1 MQIIFLIWPIYER
14 EYVKSPGHE
23 VMIKSISVI
32 LLSSFLA
39 MTLVPLALSSAPAE
53 PAIPKPRF
61 RVSVVIENAPKSV
74 DPGQMVSI
82 SWKVEGSWQISHT
95 AVHWDT
101 KHGNPADFRSYS
113 MATPDFAAIN
123 PPNEAPAGYTVSF
136 DAPSSGVI
144 YYVVHATV
152 DGAQYYNNDGERSIP
167 VGPRDIGATSGAG
180 ETSID
185 TTVLFSIGILVIIVV
200 AGIVLVRRKKTS

>member
-1 MQIIFLIWPIYER
+1 MFELES
-14 EYVKSPGHE
+14 VKSPSHE
-23 VMIKSISVI
+23 VVVKFASII
-32 LLSSFLA
+32 LASSFLVV
-39 MTLVPLALSSAPAE
+39 TLVPLTLSSAPAE

-82 SWKVEGSWQISHT
+82 TWKVEGSGQISHT

-123 PPNEAPAGYTVSF
+123 PPNDAPAGYTVSF

-152 DGAQYYNNDGERSIP
+152 DGTQYYNKDGEKSIT
-167 VGPRDIGATSGAG
+167 VGSTDVGAASAAGATSG
-180 ETSID
+180 ID
-185 TTVLFSIGILVIIVV
+185 TTVLLGVGMLVPIIVV
-200 AGIVLVRRKKTS
+200 VAVTLIRRKKGA